1 VLTVWLTA
9 LAGVALGQIAPG
21 PNLLAVASTALS
33 QGRRPALM
41 VALGVATSVFVW
53 VTVAVLGLAALI
65 AALPAALTAM
75 KLAGGGYL
83 CFLALKA
90 LRAAWRGA
98 PRDLAAA
105 AGAPLSGL
113 RAYGRGV
120 AVNLTNPKSALMWSA
135 VATYLI
141 GSGLTTGQALAFAPL
156 GAASALIV
164 YASYAA
170 LLSSGP
176 ARSGYAAFARRVE
189 AGFGLAFGLV
199 GGRLVVDGLR
209 DLAR

>member
-1 VLTVWLTA
+1 MLEVYLTT
-9 LAGVALGQIAPG
+9 LAGVVLGQIAPG
-21 PNLLAVASTALS
+21 PNLLAVAATALS
-33 QGRRPALM
+33 QGRRPALL
-41 VALGVATSVFVW
+41 VALGVATAVFAW
-53 VTVAVLGLAALI
+53 VTLAVTGLAALI
-65 AALPAALTAM
+65 AVAPAALTAM
-75 KLAGGGYL
+75 KLAGGAYL
-83 CFLALKA
+83 CALAAKA
-90 LRAAWRGA
+90 LLAAWRGA
-98 PRDLAAA
+98 PRDLVAAR
-105 AGAPLSGL
+105 GAPLSGL
-113 RAYGRGV
+113 RAYARGL

-141 GSGLTTGQALAFAPL
+141 GSGLTTAQALVIAPL

-164 YASYAA
+164 YGGYAA